1 MSTAQASVLAVI
13 SVTFVAAVA
22 ARYLL
27 PRPEGRDGSGD
38 DRRNAFGIALT
49 LGIVLL
55 GNASL
60 TDREYSYGEF
70 VVFYALQLGVTAIV
84 AVRAGVLIR
93 ARLDL
98 ESWISLTQRA
108 RVSVLWDQRIRLLVI
123 SFLVLWV
130 LGQLLL
136 DLVLRAITS

>member
-22 ARYLL
+22 ARCLL
-27 PRPEGRDGSGD
+27 PRPERRAHSGD

-49 LGIVLL
+49 LGVVLL

-60 TDREYSYGEF
+60 TGREYSYGEF

-84 AVRAGVLIR
+84 AACAGVLIR
-93 ARLDL
+93 ARLDP
-98 ESWISLTQRA
+98 ESWTSLTQRA
-108 RVSVLWDQRIRLLVI
+108 QVSVLWDLRIRLLVI

-130 LGQLLL
+130 LGQLLV
-136 DLVLRAITS
+136 DPVLRAITS